1 MQVNET
7 LKEGLKRELDV
18 IIPADELDTRLVKY
32 LEDLKDRIQ
41 IPGFRPGKVPLSH
54 LKRVY
59 GQDAMKEIINETVGE
74 TVRSSIDGR
83 DEKPA
88 LQPDVDI
95 ANDTLE
101 NVIKGGVDLAF
112 KVVYEVLP
120 EFELGDFKSIKIE
133 RPITDVI
140 DADIDQRIDQI
151 AESNRPFASKDAD
164 GVAADG
170 DRLTMSYVG
179 KIDGEP
185 FEGGADENGQLVLG
199 SGQFI
204 PGFEDQLIG
213 AKAGEQ
219 KVVKVAFPE
228 DYPAEHLAGKD
239 AEFGVT
245 VKDVETP
252 EELTIDDAWAER
264 FGIESLAKFKEAI
277 TQQIESEFGSETR
290 QQVKRQLLD
299 QLDEMHEFELPP
311 TLLESEFEQ
320 IWNQLS
326 QNMTQACRTFE
337 DEDTTEEKARE
348 EYRKIAERR
357 VRLGLVL
364 SEIGEKNN
372 ISVTDAELQR
382 APHEKVS
389 QYPGHEK
396 QVFEFYEKN
405 PNALASLRAPIY
417 EDKAIDFIIELAD
430 VTDKKVTK
438 EELFADSDDDE

>member
-7 LKEGLKRELDV
+7 LNEGLKRELDV
-18 IIPADELDTRLVKY
+18 VIPADELDTRLVKY
-32 LEDLKDRIQ
+32 LEELKQRIQ

-59 GQDAMKEIINETVGE
+59 GQSAMKEIINETVSE

-95 ANDTLE
+95 TNEVVDKVIAGGTDLE
-101 NVIKGGVDLAF
+101 F
-112 KVVYEVLP
+112 KVSYEVLP

-133 RPITDVI
+133 RPVADVS

-151 AESNRPFASKDAD
+151 AQGNRGFASKGADA
-164 GVAADG
+164 AAEDG
-170 DRLTMSYVG
+170 DRVTMSYVG
-179 KIDGEP
+179 KVDGEA
-185 FEGGADENGQLVLG
+185 FEGGSDDNGQLVLG

-204 PGFEDQLIG
+204 PGFEEQLVG
-213 AKAGEQ
+213 AKTGEE
-219 KVVKVAFPE
+219 KVVKVTFPE

-239 AEFGVT
+239 AEFDVT
-245 VKDVETP
+245 VKDVEAP
-252 EELTIDDAWAER
+252 EELVVDDAWASR
-264 FGIESLAKFKEAI
+264 FGIESLTKFKEAVGK
-277 TQQIESEFGSETR
+277 QIETEFGTETR

-299 QLDEMHEFELPP
+299 QLDEMHKFELPP

-326 QNMTQACRTFE
+326 QNMAQAGRTFE

-348 EYRKIAERR
+348 EYRQIAERR

-372 ISVTDAELQR
+372 IAVTDEELQR
-382 APHEKVS
+382 ALYEKVS
-389 QYPGHEK
+389 QFPGQEK

-430 VTDKKVTK
+430 VTDKQVSRD
-438 EELFADSDDDE
+438 ELFAETEDDD